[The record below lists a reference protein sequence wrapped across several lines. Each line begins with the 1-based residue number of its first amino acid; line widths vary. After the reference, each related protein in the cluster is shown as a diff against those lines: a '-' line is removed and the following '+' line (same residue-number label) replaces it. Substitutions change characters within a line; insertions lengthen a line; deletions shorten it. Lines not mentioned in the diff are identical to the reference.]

1 MSIKNNQCMIIDQ
14 EENVLP
20 LENVYNVLI
29 EVVKGRRN

>member
-1 MSIKNNQCMIIDQ
+1 MPIKNNLCMIIDQ

-20 LENVYNVLI
+20 PKNVYNVLI